1 MNTNI
6 PQFAVV
12 KVETKTKD
20 GCLVTTKSIVIE
32 SDDECLCYKKAL
44 GLNQTSSSG
53 AWSNK
58 YYVVEN

>member
-1 MNTNI
+1 MNNDI

-20 GCLVTTKSIVIE
+20 GCLVITKSVVIE

-44 GLNQTSSSG
+44 ELNQTLFSG
-53 AWSNK
+53 AWSDK